1 MLMTVHMFSTAS
13 VEILEGSTIKY
24 ENNINDVK
32 LLGSEFLSGDTVFP
46 DTKFFPGNYSY
57 PHPNKI
63 KIT

>member
-1 MLMTVHMFSTAS
+1 MTVHMFSTAS

-46 DTKFFPGNYSY
+46 DTKFFSWQLFLPS
-57 PHPNKI
+57 P
-63 KIT
+63 